1 MIGPFR
7 AVGKSGSPLETALGR
22 DHLGRRRFR
31 SKTVANR
38 PLFPAKYAEPG
49 MTPSEIGFERRLWVF
64 QSRSGSARP
73 GPFRDARKSESPV
86 ETALGRDHL
95 GRRRFRSKTVAN
107 RPLFP
112 GDAKIAPF
120 PDAIA
125 LQNRPLAGAKLTPH
139 APAPP
144 LSNPSNNTRP
154 PRAIL
159 WRMDNRSVA
168 VRRPPCVFLGFEIGG
183 AGVALTHFFPTLAF
197 FRAKNTREKK

>member
-1 MIGPFR
+1 
-7 AVGKSGSPLETALGR
+7 
-22 DHLGRRRFR
+22 
-31 SKTVANR
+31 
-38 PLFPAKYAEPG
+38 

-154 PRAIL
+154 PRALL

-183 AGVALTHFFPTLAF
+183 AGVALTHFFPTLAI

>member
-1 MIGPFR
+1 
-7 AVGKSGSPLETALGR
+7 
-22 DHLGRRRFR
+22 
-31 SKTVANR
+31 
-38 PLFPAKYAEPG
+38 
-49 MTPSEIGFERRLWVF
+49 MTPSEICFERRLWVF
-64 QSRSGSARP
+64 RSRSGSARP

-144 LSNPSNNTRP
+144 LSNPSNTRP

>member
-1 MIGPFR
+1 MGFSEPVGLGAPRAIPRRQKIGI
-7 AVGKSGSPLETALGR
+7 AGR
-22 DHLGRRRFR
+22 NCSWTR
-31 SKTVANR
+31 SFGTSQI
-38 PLFPAKYAEPG
+38 
-49 MTPSEIGFERRLWVF
+49 SEQNCG
-64 QSRSGSARP
+64 QS
-73 GPFRDARKSESPV
+73 
-86 ETALGRDHL
+86 
-95 GRRRFRSKTVAN
+95 

-154 PRAIL
+154 PRALL

-183 AGVALTHFFPTLAF
+183 TGVALTHFFSDFGIFSREKYARKKIIFAF
-197 FRAKNTREKK
+197 FYDEKKIFS

>member
-1 MIGPFR
+1 MYRCADDHDDGHDDHRRAIPRRQKIGI
-7 AVGKSGSPLETALGR
+7 AGR
-22 DHLGRRRFR
+22 NCSWTRSFGTSQISEQNCGQSSTFSRRRQNCALPGRHRPSNLAFGWRETDVSGCYQKSWTNHGR
-31 SKTVANR
+31 SSTKSQDGA
-38 PLFPAKYAEPG
+38 PG
-49 MTPSEIGFERRLWVF
+49 S
-64 QSRSGSARP
+64 
-73 GPFRDARKSESPV
+73 
-86 ETALGRDHL
+86 
-95 GRRRFRSKTVAN
+95 
-107 RPLFP
+107 

>member
-1 MIGPFR
+1 
-7 AVGKSGSPLETALGR
+7 
-22 DHLGRRRFR
+22 
-31 SKTVANR
+31 
-38 PLFPAKYAEPG
+38 
-49 MTPSEIGFERRLWVF
+49 MTPSEIGYQRRLWVF

-73 GPFRDARKSESPV
+73 GPFRDARKSESPL
-86 ETALGRDHL
+86 ENALRRDHS

-168 VRRPPCVFLGFEIGG
+168 VRRPPCVFLGFGAHLACSIGG
-183 AGVALTHFFPTLAF
+183 TGVALTHFFSDFGIFPREKYARKKIFFAF
-197 FRAKNTREKK
+197 FYDEKKNFRRFFMTKKIFFCYFFLMKK